1 MMKLK
6 KGEKG
11 FTLIELLVGLSIA
24 AFVVGAASMTT
35 VTMMR
40 LTPQNNDWAV
50 ALSQVQNT
58 GFWVSRDVL
67 MSQSVTVGT
76 GEPTFLTLTIPQIT
90 PPDKTIVYEFEDM
103 PDGLKRLMRDDQTAG
118 QEMLVAEYISTDN
131 NDTTASY
138 DTDSRTLTL
147 TVTATS
153 GDVSVT
159 RIYEA
164 AQRVPAS
171 P

>member
-11 FTLIELLVGLSIA
+11 FTLIELLVGITIS

-35 VTMMR
+35 ITMMR

-50 ALSQVQNT
+50 ALRQVQNA

-67 MSQSVTVGT
+67 TSQNLTVGT
-76 GEPTFLTLTIPQIT
+76 DNSTLLTLTIPQIT

-103 PDGLKRLMRDDQTAG
+103 PNGLKRLIRNDQAG
-118 QEMLVAEYISTDN
+118 GLETPIAEYISTDN
-131 NDTTASY
+131 SDTTASY
-138 DTDSRTLTL
+138 SADSRTLTL
-147 TVTATS
+147 TITATS

-159 RIYEA
+159 RVYEA
-164 AQRVPAS
+164 TQRVPA